1 MANLVDVVVPDV
13 GEDDVEIIEICVEVG
28 QSLDAED
35 AFVTV
40 ESDKASMDIPIPF
53 AGTVKEISVKV
64 GDKIKQGD
72 VLGKVEEAG
81 GSDEA
86 ESDAKANADDNES
99 EDSGDESDDASQ
111 SSSKVKAEEPD
122 VSRQAPKS
130 SNGGSTETVEV
141 KVPNIGDAAD
151 VEIIE
156 LLVSEGDTVNE
167 EDGLLTLETDK
178 ATMDVPAPKAGK
190 IVSLKVKVGDKVS
203 EGSLILILE
212 TGSSGESSAEP
223 AKAEGSAADT
233 SSSGKSSPDQN
244 STEENKASTSKTS
257 AQSKTIEVTV
267 PDIGDATD
275 VEVIE
280 ILVKEGDKI
289 AAEDGLIT
297 LETDKATMEVPA
309 PEAGTV
315 KALKLKVGDKVS
327 KGSLVLMMEVTGTSD
342 SAESGGGSSAKD
354 SASEQPASKPSAS
367 QSSASS
373 GDSQSTQN
381 NQTAKAPPVPH
392 HPSAGEKQK
401 TGVVHASPSVRRLA
415 REFGVDLSQVQG
427 TARKNRIVKEDVQS
441 FVKYELSRPK
451 VTAGATTGQGGGG
464 LQVIAPPKVDFSKFG
479 EVEEIP
485 LTRIQKLSG
494 PNLHRNWVTIPHVT
508 QFEEADITDLEDFRK
523 QQNAISEK
531 RKLGVK
537 ITPLVFM
544 MKAVADAMKQYPT
557 FNTSLSPDGE
567 SLIQKKY
574 YHIGIAVDTP
584 NGLVVPVVRDV
595 DKKGVMEI
603 SKELMDISEK
613 ARDGKLKS
621 ADMQGS
627 CFTISSLGGIG
638 GTAFTPIVNAPDVAI
653 LGVSKSEIKP
663 KWDGKAF
670 QPRLMLPLSL
680 SYDHR
685 VVDGALAARFAVHLS
700 ECLADI
706 RRILL

>member
-13 GEDDVEIIEICVEVG
+13 GEDEVEVIELCVEVG
-28 QSLDAED
+28 QDVEAED

-81 GSDEA
+81 SGDSESDSA
-86 ESDAKANADDNES
+86 ESNSNNADES
-99 EDSGDESDDASQ
+99 
-111 SSSKVKAEEPD
+111 
-122 VSRQAPKS
+122 
-130 SNGGSTETVEV
+130 
-141 KVPNIGDAAD
+141 
-151 VEIIE
+151 
-156 LLVSEGDTVNE
+156 
-167 EDGLLTLETDK
+167 
-178 ATMDVPAPKAGK
+178 
-190 IVSLKVKVGDKVS
+190 
-203 EGSLILILE
+203 
-212 TGSSGESSAEP
+212 
-223 AKAEGSAADT
+223 T
-233 SSSGKSSPDQN
+233 SSSSASENTSEKTAESAPQASEASGSNSGSKGSGGSS
-244 STEENKASTSKTS
+244 
-257 AQSKTIEVTV
+257 TIEVTV

-275 VEVIE
+275 VEIIDV
-280 ILVKEGDKI
+280 LVKEGDSVAEEDGLITLETDKATMDVPCPQAGKVKELKVKTGDKVSEGSLVLI
-289 AAEDGLIT
+289 LEVEGADSGSAERSDSSQAESSDKQDSGQEASAENKPSNAGGGAKVIDVTVPDIGDATDVDVIDVLVKAGDKVEAEDGLIT
-297 LETDKATMEVPA
+297 LETDKATMDVPA

-315 KALKLKVGDKVS
+315 KEVKLKTGDKVS
-327 KGSLVLMMEVTGTSD
+327 EGSLVLTLEVAGSSD
-342 SAESGGGSSAKD
+342 NAEQAAEDKEAPKQAESSST
-354 SASEQPASKPSAS
+354 ST
-367 QSSASS
+367 
-373 GDSQSTQN
+373 DSQKQESAQ
-381 NQTAKAPPVPH
+381 KAPPVPH
-392 HPSAGEKQK
+392 HPSAGTKEK

-415 REFGVDLSQVQG
+415 REFGVDLTQVQG
-427 TARKNRIVKEDVQS
+427 SGRKNRILKEDVQS
-441 FVKYELSRPK
+441 YVKYELSRPK
-451 VTAGATTGQGGGG
+451 VTAGATAAQGAGG

-479 EVEEIP
+479 EVEVKP

-508 QFEEADITDLEDFRK
+508 QFEEADITELEAFRK
-523 QQNAISEK
+523 EQNAIADK

-544 MKAVADAMKQYPT
+544 MKAVADALKHYPT
-557 FNTSLSPDGE
+557 FNSSLSEDGE
-567 SLIQKKY
+567 SLVMKKY

-595 DKKGVMEI
+595 DKKGVMDI
-603 SKELMDISEK
+603 SKELMDISAK

-663 KWDGKAF
+663 KWDGKEF

-685 VVDGALAARFAVHLS
+685 VIDGALAARFAVHLG